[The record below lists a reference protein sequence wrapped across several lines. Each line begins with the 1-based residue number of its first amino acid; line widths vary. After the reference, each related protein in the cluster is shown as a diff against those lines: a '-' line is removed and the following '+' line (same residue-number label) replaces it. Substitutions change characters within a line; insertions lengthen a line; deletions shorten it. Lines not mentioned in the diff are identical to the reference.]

1 MISAFQSGEDIH
13 TSTAAQVFDM
23 PPVMVT
29 PEMRSAAKAVNFG
42 IIYGIGA
49 FSLSKDIGTSVAQ
62 AKKYIKDYL
71 EKYPKVNEF
80 MESTV
85 ENAVRDGYVSTMF
98 GRKRRIPELASSN
111 KMMQA
116 AGKRIAMNTPVQGTA
131 ADLIKIAMINV
142 YRRLKEENL
151 DARLI
156 LQVHDELIVESS
168 MEDSKRAAEILGEEM
183 RSVWEM
189 KVPLSVDV
197 NEGASWYDAKG

>member
-71 EKYPKVNEF
+71 DNYPKVNKF

-85 ENAVRDGYVSTMF
+85 ENAIRDGYVSTMF
-98 GRKRRIPELASSN
+98 GRKRRIPELSSSN

-151 DARLI
+151 NAQLI

-168 MEDSKRAAEILGEEM
+168 QEDSKRAAEILGEEM

>member
-1 MISAFQSGEDIH
+1 
-13 TSTAAQVFDM
+13 
-23 PPVMVT
+23 
-29 PEMRSAAKAVNFG
+29 
-42 IIYGIGA
+42 
-49 FSLSKDIGTSVAQ
+49 
-62 AKKYIKDYL
+62 
-71 EKYPKVNEF
+71 

-85 ENAVRDGYVSTMF
+85 ENAIRDGYVSTMF
-98 GRKRRIPELASSN
+98 GRKRRIPELSSSN

-151 DARLI
+151 NAQLI

-168 MEDSKRAAEILGEEM
+168 QEDSKRAAEILGEEM